1 MKTVFTAIIF
11 FYVLDLIMTKLRQK
25 QHVIS
30 ILPFADNTGKGLS
43 YIVLTVK
50 RKKLCL
56 KNNISN

>member
-30 ILPFADNTGKGLS
+30 ILLFADNTSKGLS

-50 RKKLCL
+50 KTMFKEQH
-56 KNNISN
+56 I

>member
-30 ILPFADNTGKGLS
+30 ILLFTDNTSKGLS

-50 RKKLCL
+50 KTMFKEQH
-56 KNNISN
+56 I

>member
-30 ILPFADNTGKGLS
+30 ILLFTDNTGKGLS

-50 RKKLCL
+50 KTV
-56 KNNISN
+56 